1 MNMLEEIGS
10 FELLMIYIKREVRC
24 DDERASDIAYE
35 IYDKLDEMIHS
46 CMED

>member
-1 MNMLEEIGS
+1 MFEELSS
-10 FELLMIYIKREVRC
+10 FELLMIYIKREVNC

-35 IYDKLDEMIHS
+35 IYAKLDEMIYN